1 MISQIP
7 FVAKAIAAFL
17 TAGAGALTTA
27 LIDNTVTTS
36 EWVTV
41 AVTAIIAGLSV
52 YGVRNRQDFA
62 DV

>member
-1 MISQIP
+1 MISKIP

-27 LIDNTVTTS
+27 LVDNAVTPS

-41 AVTAIIAGLSV
+41 AVTAIVAGLSV
-52 YGVRNRQDFA
+52 YGVTNRQDVA